1 MVKNDHNNIAGETIV
16 KKVLLVGLGLIG
28 GSIALAIKQAHSVHV
43 IGCDVNEREGEM
55 GVSLG
60 VIDSYT
66 KDLQEAAEAA
76 DYIFLAT
83 PIYAICEILQ
93 KLAAYH
99 LKENVII
106 SDTGSTKVEILKA
119 AKSLLDKG
127 ICFIGGHPMAGSHK
141 TGVTAARAHLFENA
155 FYIFTPTERTTK
167 EQLEDLQSLLAGT
180 GARFQVI
187 DAPEHDQLTG
197 MISHFPHVIAAG
209 IVRQT
214 ERFAQSHPFTQRL
227 AAGGFKDITRIA
239 SSSPD
244 VWLDI
249 IQSNRENVIRML
261 DQWSSEMQM
270 IKQLIAQNDSKG
282 IHSYFQEAR
291 IFRDSLPQKGAG
303 AIPSFYDLYVDIVDR
318 PGAIAHVTGL
328 IESLGISITN
338 IRIIEAREEIFGI
351 LRISFQNEADRET
364 VQEVLNKAR
373 YESKI
378 PT

>member
-1 MVKNDHNNIAGETIV
+1 M
-16 KKVLLVGLGLIG
+16 KKVLLIGLGLIG
-28 GSIALAIKQAHSVHV
+28 GSIAMAIKKAHPVHI
-43 IGCDVNEREGEM
+43 IGCDVNEEEGAM
-55 GVSLG
+55 GISLG

-66 KDLQEAAEAA
+66 KDLQQAAESA

-83 PIYAICEILQ
+83 PIHAICGL
-93 KLAAYH
+93 
-99 LKENVII
+99 LKELATYNLKPDVII

-119 AKSLLDKG
+119 AQPLLDKG
-127 ICFIGGHPMAGSHK
+127 FCFIGGHPMAGSHK

-155 FYIFTPTERTTK
+155 FYIFTPAEQTSEEELER
-167 EQLEDLQSLLAGT
+167 LQNLLQGT

-187 DAPEHDQLTG
+187 DALEHDRLTG

-214 ERFAQSHPFTQRL
+214 ERFSQTHPFTQRL

-249 IQSNRENVIRML
+249 IQSNRENVVQMI
-261 DQWSSEMQM
+261 DQWFLEMQT
-270 IKQLIAQNDSKG
+270 IKHLIEENDTKG
-282 IHSYFQEAR
+282 IHSYFDEAR
-291 IFRDSLPQKGAG
+291 SFRDGLPQKGTG

-351 LRISFQNEADRET
+351 LRISFQSEADRET
-364 VQEVLNKAR
+364 VQEVLSRAR

-378 PT
+378 PL

>member
-1 MVKNDHNNIAGETIV
+1 M

-28 GSIALAIKQAHSVHV
+28 GSIALAIKQAHSVHI
-43 IGCDVNEREGEM
+43 IGCDLNEKEGEM
-55 GVSLG
+55 ALSLG

-83 PIYAICEILQ
+83 PIYAICEILK
-93 KLAAYH
+93 KLFTYN
-99 LKENVII
+99 LKDDVII

-119 AKSLLDKG
+119 AQPLLDKG

-155 FYIFTPTERTTK
+155 FYIFTPTEQTT
-167 EQLEDLQSLLAGT
+167 EVQLEDLQGLLSGT
-180 GARFQVI
+180 RARFQVI
-187 DAPEHDQLTG
+187 DACEHDRLTG

-214 ERFAQSHPFTQRL
+214 ERFAERHPFTQRL

-249 IQSNRENVIRML
+249 IQSNRENVVQML
-261 DQWSSEMQM
+261 NQWSSEMQT
-270 IKQLIAQNDSKG
+270 IKQLIEEDDANG
-282 IHSYFQEAR
+282 IYSYFHEAR
-291 IFRDSLPQKGAG
+291 VFRDSLSQKGAG

-328 IESLGISITN
+328 IEGLGISITN

-351 LRISFQNEADRET
+351 LRISFQSEADRET
-364 VQEVLNKAR
+364 VQEVLTKAR

-378 PT
+378 PA